1 MDTKYWGPSGWK
13 LLHLIAE
20 ADTVQ
25 GRKINRPFWE
35 SLPYVLPC
43 KFCRASLTEYYQV
56 HPIPAEPKEMSKW
69 LYTIHNCVN
78 EKLRSQGQDLPANPP
93 YDAVSA
99 HYREL
104 LGRGCTESVFPGW
117 EFLFSCADNY
127 PGTAPSKPMP
137 DTPVEVLEATKKS
150 GYQLTLEEANR
161 YNLLGADARIRMLR
175 RFMDAVPAVLP
186 FPLWSSLWRRHCK
199 KDYSGRGAAKRT
211 LWCIRCALAR
221 ALAHKSETT
230 YHGLCV
236 ELAAQRS
243 GCSASRR
250 AKTCRAL
257 PTKKALP
264 AKQATK
270 PMGKAKRS
278 ITHKH

>member
-25 GRKINRPFWE
+25 GRKINRTFWE

-43 KFCRASLTEYYQV
+43 KFCRASLTEYYQT
-56 HPIPAEPKEMSKW
+56 HPIPEEPKAMSKW

-78 EKLRSQGQDLPANPP
+78 EKLRSQGQELPPNPP
-93 YDAVSA
+93 YEAVSA

-137 DTPVEVLEATKKS
+137 DTPAVALEAPKS
-150 GYQLTLEEANR
+150 LTLEEANR
-161 YNLLGADARIRMLR
+161 YNLLSADARIRMLR

-186 FPLWSSLWRRHCK
+186 FSLWSSLWRRHCK

-211 LWCIRCALAR
+211 LWCIRCALDR
-221 ALAHKSETT
+221 ALARKSETT
-230 YHGLCV
+230 YHGLCL

-257 PTKKALP
+257 P
-264 AKQATK
+264 AKQATTPTK
-270 PMGKAKRS
+270 KAKRS
-278 ITHKH
+278 TTIKH

>member
-1 MDTKYWGPSGWK
+1 MVKIGKPLSQKMDTKYWGPSGWK

-25 GRKINRPFWE
+25 GRKINRQFWE

-43 KFCRASLTEYYQV
+43 KFCRASLSDYYET
-56 HPIPAEPKEMSKW
+56 HPIPTRSADMSKW

-78 EKLRSQGQDLPANPP
+78 EKLKSQGQDLPANPP
-93 YDAVSA
+93 YEAVST

-117 EFLFSCADNY
+117 EFLFSIADNY

-137 DTPVEVLEATKKS
+137 DTPAAVVKAADAGRLSIAEL
-150 GYQLTLEEANR
+150 NR
-161 YNLLGADARIRMLR
+161 HNLLGNTARIRILR
-175 RFMDAVPAVLP
+175 HFMDSVPAVLP
-186 FPLWSSLWRRHCK
+186 FPLWSALWRRHCK
-199 KDYSGRGAAKRT
+199 KDYSGRGLIKRT
-211 LWCIRCALAR
+211 LWCIRCALDR
-221 ALAHKSETT
+221 ALERKSEKT

-236 ELAAQRS
+236 ELAAKRS

-250 AKTCRAL
+250 AKTCRA
-257 PTKKALP
+257 KP
-264 AKQATK
+264 AH
-270 PMGKAKRS
+270 KRS
-278 ITHKH
+278 KTHKH